1 MAAIQVVD
9 ENRKKIFPTPYF
21 STNEIGHET
30 NEEKENYALRSGVE
44 ALSKI
49 CIDLDISIPVG
60 KDSLSM
66 KTKWI
71 DEDKEKTVKQVS
83 RKSK

>member
-30 NEEKENYALRSGVE
+30 NEEKEKKCRELF
-44 ALSKI
+44 LTQKI
-49 CIDLDISIPVG
+49 KQGETKKIFLNPSQLETCDLNSLGAIDIDGNFWPSTIS
-60 KDSLSM
+60 
-66 KTKWI
+66 
-71 DEDKEKTVKQVS
+71 
-83 RKSK
+83 